1 MAREMEIHLFT
12 YTRSGIEYEIENP
25 DSTSEGEFNA
35 QYFTEDNDDNP
46 ELRMSEQL
54 QSYFRENPAF
64 HVIVTMMD
72 DPLSQ
77 NTPFILDNAD
87 DIKTTLQALQT
98 IDKSQFTIDEDVWA
112 IENLVGIFEFV
123 DDNIAKNSRFDTAII
138 AYAP

>member
-1 MAREMEIHLFT
+1 
-12 YTRSGIEYEIENP
+12 
-25 DSTSEGEFNA
+25 
-35 QYFTEDNDDNP
+35 
-46 ELRMSEQL
+46 MSEQL

>member
-1 MAREMEIHLFT
+1 MEIHLFT
-12 YTRSGIEYEIENP
+12 DTRSGIEYEIENP

-35 QYFTEDNDDNP
+35 QYYTEDNDDNP

>member
-1 MAREMEIHLFT
+1 MEIHLFT